1 MQAGPTHLKFD
12 SYRQNCG
19 CDMHPVSAMQSAL
32 RHGFC
37 GPSSPY
43 PFTYSYTTASS
54 PSRDRVRSRDWP
66 ELALFQIAIGI
77 GIVHTGTLL
86 RPGDAC
92 QARVLRCA
100 KPAGTP
106 ACLSPATNSEDG
118 PDPLP
123 PSPLPLLLPPSSF
136 LLPPSSFLLSPFS
149 FLLFPS
155 SFLLSPSSLLLFP
168 SSFLLSPSSLL
179 PPSSWSARPP
189 ATSHQSIAYQKK
201 GFPRVGGNPYA
212 SPHIASILRKH
223 VLSCCNLTS
232 PVRQNGARGYV
243 SSLYLFSC
251 FGGHVPMFFLSAKSE
266 SLPDVRTGSRWQ
278 RGFQCLAVSR
288 PACCPVA
295 SLVRQAPHRL
305 CGPIARS
312 VDFHTPTAIIK
323 TQVRRPAWT
332 TELRKDKTLNR
343 LLSPS

>member
-1 MQAGPTHLKFD
+1 MTAPDWDYDEESSAPT
-12 SYRQNCG
+12 
-19 CDMHPVSAMQSAL
+19 V
-32 RHGFC
+32 
-37 GPSSPY
+37 
-43 PFTYSYTTASS
+43 
-54 PSRDRVRSRDWP
+54 
-66 ELALFQIAIGI
+66 
-77 GIVHTGTLL
+77 
-86 RPGDAC
+86 
-92 QARVLRCA
+92 
-100 KPAGTP
+100 
-106 ACLSPATNSEDG
+106 
-118 PDPLP
+118 PLC
-123 PSPLPLLLPPSSF
+123 
-136 LLPPSSFLLSPFS
+136 
-149 FLLFPS
+149 
-155 SFLLSPSSLLLFP
+155 
-168 SSFLLSPSSLL
+168 
-179 PPSSWSARPP
+179 
-189 ATSHQSIAYQKK
+189 TKKK

-251 FGGHVPMFFLSAKSE
+251 FGGNVPMFFQSAKSD

-278 RGFQCLAVSR
+278 RGFQCLAESR

-295 SLVRQAPHRL
+295 SSVRQAPHRL

-343 LLSPS
+343 LLSPSQPEDQNSRFNL

>member
-1 MQAGPTHLKFD
+1 
-12 SYRQNCG
+12 
-19 CDMHPVSAMQSAL
+19 MHPVSAMQSAL

-123 PSPLPLLLPPSSF
+123 PSPPP
-136 LLPPSSFLLSPFS
+136 P
-149 FLLFPS
+149 
-155 SFLLSPSSLLLFP
+155 
-168 SSFLLSPSSLL
+168 LL

-251 FGGHVPMFFLSAKSE
+251 FGGNVPMFFQSAKSD

-278 RGFQCLAVSR
+278 LVFQCLAESR

-295 SLVRQAPHRL
+295 S
-305 CGPIARS
+305 
-312 VDFHTPTAIIK
+312 
-323 TQVRRPAWT
+323 
-332 TELRKDKTLNR
+332 
-343 LLSPS
+343 

>member
-1 MQAGPTHLKFD
+1 
-12 SYRQNCG
+12 
-19 CDMHPVSAMQSAL
+19 MQSAL

-136 LLPPSSFLLSPFS
+136 LLPPSF
-149 FLLFPS
+149 
-155 SFLLSPSSLLLFP
+155 
-168 SSFLLSPSSLL
+168 L
-179 PPSSWSARPP
+179 PPPGLPGRQPP
-189 ATSHQSIAYQKK
+189 ATNRLRTKKK

-232 PVRQNGARGYV
+232 PVRQNSARGYV

-251 FGGHVPMFFLSAKSE
+251 FGGNVPMFFQSAKSD

-278 RGFQCLAVSR
+278 RGFQCLAESR

-295 SLVRQAPHRL
+295 SSVRQAPHRL

-323 TQVRRPAWT
+323 TRV
-332 TELRKDKTLNR
+332 
-343 LLSPS
+343 

>member
-1 MQAGPTHLKFD
+1 
-12 SYRQNCG
+12 
-19 CDMHPVSAMQSAL
+19 MHPVSAMQSAL

-136 LLPPSSFLLSPFS
+136 LLSPFS
-149 FLLFPS
+149 FLP
-155 SFLLSPSSLLLFP
+155 PSSLLLVC
-168 SSFLLSPSSLL
+168 
-179 PPSSWSARPP
+179 P
-189 ATSHQSIAYQKK
+189 AASHQPPIDCVPKKRVPSCWREPLCVSAYFFDTQKTRP
-201 GFPRVGGNPYA
+201 F
-212 SPHIASILRKH
+212 
-223 VLSCCNLTS
+223 VLSLNVTGPPERRPGLCVLILPFLVLRWPC
-232 PVRQNGARGYV
+232 PD
-243 SSLYLFSC
+243 
-251 FGGHVPMFFLSAKSE
+251 FFLSAKSE

-278 RGFQCLAVSR
+278 RGFQCLAESR

-295 SLVRQAPHRL
+295 SSVRQAPHRL

-323 TQVRRPAWT
+323 TRV
-332 TELRKDKTLNR
+332 
-343 LLSPS
+343 